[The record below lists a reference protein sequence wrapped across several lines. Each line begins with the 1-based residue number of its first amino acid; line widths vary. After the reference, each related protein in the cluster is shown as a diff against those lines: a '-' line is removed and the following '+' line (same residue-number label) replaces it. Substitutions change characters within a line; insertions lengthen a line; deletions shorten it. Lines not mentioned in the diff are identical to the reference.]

1 MCVSYMEIVSRMEF
15 AKLKELHKD
24 LECFKTMKQKSSRG
38 KIYVP
43 EYKEVM
49 STLAKIRAKGEA

>member
-1 MCVSYMEIVSRMEF
+1 MEF

-43 EYKEVM
+43 EYTEVM

>member
-1 MCVSYMEIVSRMEF
+1 MCVSYMEIVSKMEF
-15 AKLKELHKD
+15 AKLKEFHKD

-38 KIYVP
+38 KIYIP

-49 STLAKIRAKGEA
+49 STLAKIRVNGEA